1 MEILRFL
8 LSFLLKEVGG
18 DKLTPILETFKNN
31 DFDLKKT
38 LSNLNLE
45 KIAPIISAFFQMNA
59 QKNRPTESAER
70 NFYLSPIAGI
80 ADKDII
86 YTLNKYFSR

>member
-1 MEILRFL
+1 
-8 LSFLLKEVGG
+8 
-18 DKLTPILETFKNN
+18 
-31 DFDLKKT
+31 
-38 LSNLNLE
+38 
-45 KIAPIISAFFQMNA
+45 MNA